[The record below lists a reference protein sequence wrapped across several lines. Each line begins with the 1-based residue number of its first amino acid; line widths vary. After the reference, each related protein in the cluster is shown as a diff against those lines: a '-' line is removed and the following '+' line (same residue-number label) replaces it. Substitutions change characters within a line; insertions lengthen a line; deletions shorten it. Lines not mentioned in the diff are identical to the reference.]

1 MRNILVFVTAVA
13 FNTYALAAPVYA
25 QDPLAGLNGDG
36 TVEVGELPEDS
47 KIPLGKPCEVD
58 GERFQCFTLDEM
70 KSLLEFEAELR
81 YFETSYIKIF
91 KKVDL
96 LEQQVQLKDVQIF
109 ELEEQKLVLKGER
122 DRLYSK
128 WEEENRLRL
137 EAENKPKFGN
147 PIAWG
152 LAGTFL
158 LSTIGLSLALAFK

>member
-1 MRNILVFVTAVA
+1 MRNILVFIMAVA

-25 QDPLAGLNGDG
+25 QDPLAGLEENG
-36 TVEVGELPEDS
+36 TPVAELPEEES
-47 KIPLGKPCEVD
+47 KIPLGKPCTVD

-70 KSLLEFEAELR
+70 KTLLLLEQELR
-81 YFETSYIKIF
+81 YFETQYIQMF

-96 LEQQVQLKDVQIF
+96 LEETVRLKDVQIF

-137 EAENKPKFGN
+137 ECENKPKFGN

>member
-1 MRNILVFVTAVA
+1 MRNILVFVMAVA
-13 FNTYALAAPVYA
+13 FNTHAFVAPVYA

-36 TVEVGELPEDS
+36 TVEVELPEEES

-58 GERFQCFTLDEM
+58 GVRYQCFTLEEM
-70 KSLLEFEAELR
+70 KDLLAFEAELR
-81 YFETSYIKIF
+81 YFETSYIQMF
-91 KKVDL
+91 QKVDL
-96 LEQQVQLKDVQIF
+96 LEEEVRLKDVQIF

-137 EAENKPKFGN
+137 ECENKPKFGN

-152 LAGTFL
+152 LAGSFL

>member
-1 MRNILVFVTAVA
+1 MRNILVFVTALA
-13 FNTYALAAPVYA
+13 FTTNVMA

-36 TVEVGELPEDS
+36 TIEVELPPEES
-47 KIPLGKPCEVD
+47 KIPLGKPCQVD

-70 KSLLEFEAELR
+70 KELLMLEQELR
-81 YFETSYIKIF
+81 YFETSYIDMF

-96 LEQQVQLKDVQIF
+96 LEQQVQLQEVQIF
-109 ELEEQKLVLKGER
+109 ELEEQKLILKGER

-128 WEEENRLRL
+128 WENENRLRL